1 MNAKN
6 RPCVR
11 QEAVL
16 FKVKGDSRS
25 EAGMTMRGPFGR
37 LRDLKVEQLAYDR
50 EPKPSSES

>member
-1 MNAKN
+1 M
-6 RPCVR
+6 

-16 FKVKGDSRS
+16 FIAKGDSRS
-25 EAGMTMRGPFGR
+25 EAGTMHGPFGR